1 MARMTLDLNQAVWQ
15 RLARSAAQNGYDSPE
30 AYAKRLLEERFAA
43 APAEAAKD
51 IQARME
57 ELGYLD
63 FGSNI

>member
-1 MARMTLDLNQAVWQ
+1 MARMTLDLNEAAWQ
-15 RLARSAAQNGYDSPE
+15 GLARSAEQNGYDSPE

-43 APAEAAKD
+43 PAETAKD